1 LTSQHLEPSPA
12 DATAQRIEPGPGQES
27 VWDYPRPPR
36 LERNTRHVLVSFAG
50 TTIADSRKGYRVC
63 ETSGPPVFYVPPSD
77 VLLEFLLETP
87 AVTVCE
93 WKGIASYFDLSVG
106 GRVAKLAAW
115 SYRRPNADYAALAG
129 CLGFFPGR
137 VDACYLDGELVQAQ
151 PGDYYGGWI
160 THDIVGPFKGAPGT
174 LHW

>member
-1 LTSQHLEPSPA
+1 VTNRHLEPSPA
-12 DATAQRIEPGPGQES
+12 DAADRRIAPGPGQES

-36 LERNTRHVLVSFAG
+36 LERNTRRLLVVFAG
-50 TTIADSRKGYRVC
+50 TVIADSKQGFRVC
-63 ETSGPPVFYVPPSD
+63 ETSGPPVFYVPPLD
-77 VLLEFLLETP
+77 VRLEFLHEVT
-87 AVTVCE
+87 AATVCE
-93 WKGIASYFDLSVG
+93 WKGVASYFDVAVG
-106 GRVAKLAAW
+106 DRVAAAAAW
-115 SYRRPNADYAALAG
+115 SYREPSIDYQTLAG
-129 CLGFFPGR
+129 CFGFFAGR